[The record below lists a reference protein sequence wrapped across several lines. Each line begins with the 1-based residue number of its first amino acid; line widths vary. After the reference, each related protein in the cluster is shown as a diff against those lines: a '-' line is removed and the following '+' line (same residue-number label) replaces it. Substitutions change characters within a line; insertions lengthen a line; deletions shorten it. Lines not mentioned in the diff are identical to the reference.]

1 MSRRVRTPPG
11 LPRRRT
17 DGASARS
24 RTSPTT
30 YAYGPAI
37 AWLLEEDQPG
47 IRLRTLTE
55 LLGRPSSD
63 AEVRAARNQAASV
76 GWPAEILARRTPGAG
91 WSDGTSPYRPKYVS
105 TNWMM
110 LILSDLGVTREHP
123 AVEDACEYWMER
135 MAAKNGGVGGNS
147 KGNQHYCLAA
157 NMARALIR
165 FGYTDDSRVRATLDW
180 LVGIADPKGGWSC
193 FGLSRNLDSWE
204 AMSAFAAYPRTKWSP
219 EMRSCVEKAAEYFL
233 SRELHRQGARYPP
246 WYRTHYPVHYYYD
259 LLVGLD
265 FMTRLGYANDPRLG
279 YAASWLRSR
288 RRADGTW
295 NLDAVHPDVG
305 PAMRRWLAAH
315 PSQRPIPF
323 ALETVG
329 RPSKMVTLTALR
341 ALGEVDRAL
350 GNPEPRP

>member
-1 MSRRVRTPPG
+1 MTRMIRATLAPPTQQRAAGSTRTRPFNTTNAIG
-11 LPRRRT
+11 
-17 DGASARS
+17 
-24 RTSPTT
+24 PTV
-30 YAYGPAI
+30 
-37 AWLLEEDQPG
+37 AWLLEENQPG

-63 AEVRAARNQAASV
+63 PEVRAARSQVASI
-76 GWPAEILARRTPGAG
+76 GWAAEILARRTPGAG

-110 LILSDLGVTREHP
+110 LVLSDLGVTRDSP
-123 AVEDACEYWMER
+123 AVRDACEYWMER
-135 MAAKNGGVGGNS
+135 MAARNGGVGGNS
-147 KGNQHYCLAA
+147 VGNQHYCVAA
-157 NMARALIR
+157 NMARALIQL
-165 FGYTDDSRVRATLDW
+165 GYADDSRVRATLDW

-204 AMSAFAAYPRTKWSP
+204 AMSAFAAYPRSRWSP
-219 EMRSCVEKAAEYFL
+219 EMRSCIEKAAEYFL
-233 SRELHRQGARYPP
+233 SRELHRQGARYAP

-279 YAASWLRSR
+279 YATAWLRSR
-288 RRADGTW
+288 RRRDGRW

-305 PAMRRWLAAH
+305 PAMRRWLSSH
-315 PSQRPIPF
+315 PTQRPIPF

-329 RPSKMVTLTALR
+329 RPSKMVTLTAVK
-341 ALGEVDRAL
+341 ALDAIDRAM
-350 GNPEPRP
+350 GTPERRR